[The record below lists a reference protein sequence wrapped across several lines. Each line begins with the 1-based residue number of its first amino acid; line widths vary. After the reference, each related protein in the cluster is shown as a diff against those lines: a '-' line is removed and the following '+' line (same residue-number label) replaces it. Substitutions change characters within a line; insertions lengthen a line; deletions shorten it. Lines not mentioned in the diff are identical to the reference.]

1 MTDRIRVTM
10 AVDLFVDDEQAMREK
25 AFATLRDAW
34 DSEDEFPYS
43 QASDVP
49 LAQVVHSVLA
59 AALSLDLPGGRRG
72 RLEVNAGD
80 KQSVETSEDDS
91 VDDTGDDGDSERGDS
106 ERGDSE
112 DGDSNRGSD
121 SEPDTDSERDA
132 DSDSGDDSGA
142 ADRPEE
148 PEAAEEN
155 RNRPEEP

>member
-43 QASDVP
+43 SASDVP
-49 LAQVVHSVLA
+49 LAQVINSVLA

-72 RLEVNAGD
+72 RLEVDAVGD

-91 VDDTGDDGDSERGDS
+91 SDDTGDDRDSDRGA
-106 ERGDSE
+106 
-112 DGDSNRGSD
+112 
-121 SEPDTDSERDA
+121 DSERDVDSGPDA
-132 DSDSGDDSGA
+132 ESDSRDDSGE

-148 PEAAEEN
+148 PDGAEEN
-155 RNRPEEP
+155 RARPEEP

>member
-10 AVDLFVDDEQAMREK
+10 AVDLFIDDEQAMREK

-43 QASDVP
+43 SASDVP

-72 RLEVNAGD
+72 RLEVDAGD

-91 VDDTGDDGDSERGDS
+91 GNDTRDEGDS
-106 ERGDSE
+106 
-112 DGDSNRGSD
+112 
-121 SEPDTDSERDA
+121 DSERDA
-132 DSDSGDDSGA
+132 DSADADADSDGDSDSGDDAGE

-148 PEAAEEN
+148 PGGADEN
-155 RNRPEEP
+155 RDRPEEP

>member
-10 AVDLFVDDEQAMREK
+10 AVDLFIDDEQAMREK

-43 QASDVP
+43 SASDVP

-72 RLEVNAGD
+72 RLEVDAGD

-91 VDDTGDDGDSERGDS
+91 GDDTRDEGDS
-106 ERGDSE
+106 
-112 DGDSNRGSD
+112 
-121 SEPDTDSERDA
+121 DSERDA
-132 DSDSGDDSGA
+132 DSADADADSDGDSDSGDDAGE

-148 PEAAEEN
+148 PGGADEN
-155 RNRPEEP
+155 RDRPEEP

>member
-10 AVDLFVDDEQAMREK
+10 AVDLFIDDEQAMREK

-43 QASDVP
+43 SASDVP

-59 AALSLDLPGGRRG
+59 TALSLDLPGGRRG
-72 RLEVNAGD
+72 RLEVDAGD

-91 VDDTGDDGDSERGDS
+91 VDDTGDDGDSH
-106 ERGDSE
+106 
-112 DGDSNRGSD
+112 DGDSNRGTD
-121 SEPDTDSERDA
+121 SEPDADSDPHA

-155 RNRPEEP
+155 RDRPEEP